1 MQERFPGAE
10 WLSPRSVCRGLQI
23 SLRQHRSLMPRGR
36 VTMYS
41 FISFCFVFKTMEPL
55 KMQGPGKGPS
65 SSGLRMVPN
74 IASCYSQ
81 EMASF
86 VFYAKKQM
94 LPKNWTTVLD
104 RRCPRTCAPRGCPQG
119 SSVQFRDVSAVCT
132 AGEVRAESGQYACP
146 SRTS

>member
-1 MQERFPGAE
+1 MC
-10 WLSPRSVCRGLQI
+10 RSVSLGPNGLVPVCRGLQI

-65 SSGLRMVPN
+65 YSGLRTVPN
-74 IASCYSQ
+74 ITSYYSQ
-81 EMASF
+81 EMASL
-86 VFYAKKQM
+86 VLYAKKQM
-94 LPKNWTTVLD
+94 LQKNWTTALD
-104 RRCPRTCAPRGCPQG
+104 HWRTQTCAPRECPQG
-119 SSVQFRDVSAVCT
+119 SSVQFREMSAVCT
-132 AGEVRAESGQYACP
+132 AGEVRAQSGQYACP